1 MNYLP
6 SPELREILLP
16 SHNPCQGFQ
25 GMCKGIANWNPEQG
39 HVPRGFIG
47 AFGSLDEVR
56 VIILVAEPSDPHDKE
71 SYTFDDTLMTQT
83 CKYKFGVYRDKKYRY
98 HRNLRILLDRIFPDA
113 TLEQQLRNAWIVDT
127 YLRSAPK
134 KSSSMDKRN
143 AERGCAERFLVK
155 QLELFEGRPIV
166 ALGRKAQKRVGRY
179 IPALRP
185 HIIEAVH
192 PSSRDSNAKRRS
204 SYEDAARRARQIID
218 GWK

>member
-1 MNYLP
+1 MGYLP

-47 AFGSLDEVR
+47 AFGSLDEVQV
-56 VIILVAEPSDPHDKE
+56 VILTAEPGDPHYEE
-71 SYTFDDTLMTQT
+71 SYEFNDRLMTQT
-83 CKYKFGVYRDKKYRY
+83 CRYSFDVHQTGRDRY
-98 HRNLRILLDRIFPDA
+98 HKNLKLLLDLIFPRVR
-113 TLEQQLRNAWIVDT
+113 LEDQLKKAWITGT
-127 YLRSAPK
+127 YLCSAQKESGRVP
-134 KSSSMDKRN
+134 RQ

-155 QLELFEGRPIV
+155 QLELLEGRPIV

-204 SYEDAARRARQIID
+204 SYEDAARRARQIIH
-218 GWK
+218 GRE